1 MQMHSLTQTW
11 TGIQRGRN
19 WLKEEYG
26 GFGGGRAP
34 LLPPPRSLLFTL
46 RQELIL
52 FAAFFLKKCQD

>member
-34 LLPPPRSLLFTL
+34 LYLEAGAYLICRLFFKEVSGLT
-46 RQELIL
+46 
-52 FAAFFLKKCQD
+52 